1 MGRATNSAGWSRGSA
16 TRNARRVPFEP
27 ATAGLGAIVLAD
39 DPPPVVG
46 SSIQLQELDG
56 EPLVRRAART
66 AVDAGFWPVVV
77 VVGAEGDRVRSVLA
91 GMPLV
96 TVRDTDC
103 RASAIRAGLKRL
115 KVCCPELRGTVVMGC
130 GPPFA
135 DEHHLDALAQ
145 AARREGKPLAASSF
159 GGALGE
165 PAVVLA
171 ELFGELVALEGD
183 DGAPSLMAG
192 DPARV
197 ASVALVDGS
206 GPEAPGPTKSRAPGQ
221 DGPLRHAGMSLSVVG
236 KAHEAAAGGAFTWFV
251 YGSSLDRGSFESW
264 ARDHGYEVPSF
275 EAARPAVLRGFRLA
289 FDVASRSWGGA
300 VASLA
305 ESSGDR
311 VEGLAVPMPGLA
323 RGLVEH
329 KEGVISGLYTA
340 FPVTVEPV
348 AGGAPISAVA
358 FRAADSRRLPVEGR
372 PVAAYLEALV
382 RGARDA
388 GLSPAWIERLASLGN
403 P

>member
-1 MGRATNSAGWSRGSA
+1 
-16 TRNARRVPFEP
+16 VPLEP

-39 DPPPVVG
+39 DPLPVVG
-46 SSIQLQELDG
+46 APSRLLELDG

-66 AVDAGFWPVVV
+66 AVDAGLWPVVV
-77 VVGAEGDRVRSVLA
+77 VVGAEGDRVRSMLA

-96 TVRDTDC
+96 TVRDTES
-103 RASAIRAGLKRL
+103 RASAIRAGLRRL

-135 DEHHLDALAQ
+135 DEHHLDALAR
-145 AARREGKPLAASSF
+145 AAGREGKPLAATSF

-171 ELFGELVALEGD
+171 ELFAELAALVGD
-183 DGAPSLMAG
+183 DGTPALAAG
-192 DPARV
+192 NPGRV
-197 ASVALVDGS
+197 AAVALPDAS
-206 GPEAPGPTKSRAPGQ
+206 GAGEPSQRRAAGPGPA
-221 DGPLRHAGMSLSVVG
+221 LRTGSMGLSVVG

-275 EAARPAVLRGFRLA
+275 AAARPAVLRGFRLA

-348 AGGAPISAVA
+348 AGGAPLSAIA
-358 FRAADSRRLPVEGR
+358 FRAAESRRLPVEGR

-382 RGARDA
+382 RGAKDA
-388 GLSPAWIERLASLGN
+388 GLSPAWIERLAALGS
-403 P
+403 